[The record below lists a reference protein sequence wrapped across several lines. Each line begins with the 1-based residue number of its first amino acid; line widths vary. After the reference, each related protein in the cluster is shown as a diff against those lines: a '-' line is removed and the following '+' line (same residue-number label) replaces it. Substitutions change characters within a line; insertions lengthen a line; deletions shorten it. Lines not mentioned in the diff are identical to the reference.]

1 LDEDGGMGMDAPAS
15 AKMLTPLEDLWARVD
30 SVLRSRLRPDLYAR
44 WFAPL
49 RPIALGEGRLQIGA
63 PDRFHRDFVEDHYR
77 LLFEDCVPALA
88 GERLRIVF
96 AVADAPR
103 PSSNAPAVSAL
114 GSTPASAPALTPL
127 PYPRPEGAPAAQV
140 DPRDSRPNPRYA
152 FDTYVV
158 GASNHFAFAAAQ
170 AVAANPGRTWNPL
183 FLHGDSGLGKTHLL
197 HAVAHAILEKSGG
210 RVAIVSSERYTNDFV
225 AALSRGTMDEFRR
238 KYRECSALLVDDVQ
252 FLAGKDK
259 TAEEFFH
266 TFNELHDHHVQI
278 VLSSD
283 RSPKELKGLDERLC
297 SRFEWG
303 MRVQIEAPEF
313 ETRAAI
319 LQKKAEVES
328 IDLPDEV
335 TQLLAQHIR
344 SNVRELEGALMRLA
358 AFASLKSEPITIQ
371 LARDVLSD
379 VIPPEGYRPSI
390 ERIQEAVSAHFG
402 LTVAKLTSAS
412 REQKIALPRQVAM
425 WLCRE
430 LAKETLQSI
439 AEKFNKKDH
448 TTVISAVERVRTLI
462 EADEGV
468 KNAVRT
474 LTSKL
479 AP

>member
-1 LDEDGGMGMDAPAS
+1 MDAPAS
-15 AKMLTPLEDLWARVD
+15 VRTRTPLDDLWSRIDDFLRV
-30 SVLRSRLRPDLYAR
+30 RLRPGLYER
-44 WFAPL
+44 WFGQL
-49 RPIALGEGRLQIGA
+49 RPVSLADGRLQIGA
-63 PDRFHRDFVEDHYR
+63 PDRFHRDFVEDNYR
-77 LLFEDCVPALA
+77 AWFEEFVPDLA
-88 GERLRIVF
+88 GSRITIAF
-96 AVADAPR
+96 AVDEAPR
-103 PSSNAPAVSAL
+103 PSAPAQPTERPIVMPLPLPSRLAEPAH
-114 GSTPASAPALTPL
+114 TPALV
-127 PYPRPEGAPAAQV
+127 G
-140 DPRDSRPNPRYA
+140 DPRETRPNPRYT
-152 FDTYVV
+152 FETFVV

-197 HAVAHAILEKSGG
+197 HALAQSILAKSGG

-225 AALSRGTMDEFRR
+225 AALSKGTMDEFRR

-303 MRVQIEAPEF
+303 MRVQIEVPEF

-319 LQKKAEVES
+319 LKKKAESEA

-344 SNVRELEGALMRLA
+344 SNVRELEGGLMRVA
-358 AFASLKSEPITIQ
+358 AFASLKSEPITVQ
-371 LARDVLSD
+371 LARDVLGD
-379 VIPPEGYRPSI
+379 VIPPPGYKPPI
-390 ERIQEAVSAHFG
+390 EKIQEAVAAHYG

-425 WLCRE
+425 FLCRT
-430 LAKETLQSI
+430 LAEEKLQLI
-439 AEKFNKKDH
+439 ADKFNKKDH
-448 TTVISAVERVRTLI
+448 TTVIAAIERVKGLTV
-462 EADEGV
+462 ADESIRQAL
-468 KNAVRT
+468 KA
-474 LTSKL
+474 LTQKL
-479 AP
+479 TP

>member
-1 LDEDGGMGMDAPAS
+1 MPE
-15 AKMLTPLEDLWARVD
+15 EEHWARIEAH
-30 SVLRSRLRPDLYAR
+30 LRTRLRPDLYDR

-49 RPIALGEGRLQIGA
+49 RPVRLEGDKLEVSA
-63 PDRFHRDFVEDHYR
+63 PDKFHRDFIDDNYSSFFHEFVPDLFGRR
-77 LLFEDCVPALA
+77 LLVSFVVDQQAFARPARPEA
-88 GERLRIVF
+88 PAPTPV
-96 AVADAPR
+96 PR
-103 PSSNAPAVSAL
+103 P
-114 GSTPASAPALTPL
+114 GGASQASDTF
-127 PYPRPEGAPAAQV
+127 
-140 DPRDSRPNPRYA
+140 RDGRPNPRYT
-152 FDTYVV
+152 FETFVV
-158 GASNHFAFAAAQ
+158 GESNRFAFAAAQ
-170 AVAANPGRTWNPL
+170 AVAAKPGKNYNPL

-197 HAVAHAILEKSGG
+197 HAIAHRIMETTPSA
-210 RVAIVSSERYTNDFV
+210 RVAIVSSERYTNEFV
-225 AALSRGTMDEFRR
+225 EALSRGAGSMTEFRR
-238 KYRECSALLVDDVQ
+238 KYRECGALLVDDVQ
-252 FLAGKDK
+252 FLAGRDK

-319 LQKKAEVES
+319 LKKKAEVEA

-358 AFASLKSEPITIQ
+358 AFASLKSEPITVP
-371 LARDVLSD
+371 LARDVLGD
-379 VIPPEGYRPSI
+379 VIPPPGWRPPI
-390 ERIQEAVSAHFG
+390 EKIQEEVASHFG

-425 WLCRE
+425 YLCRE
-430 LAKETLQSI
+430 LAKEKFQSI
-439 AEKFNKKDH
+439 ADRFNKKDH
-448 TTVISAVERVRTLI
+448 TTVIAAVDRGKGLLEVDATVRQSV
-462 EADEGV
+462 EG
-468 KNAVRT
+468 
-474 LTSKL
+474 LTAQL

>member
-1 LDEDGGMGMDAPAS
+1 MESPAS
-15 AKMLTPLEDLWARVD
+15 AMEPPLGPLWTRID
-30 SVLRSRLRPDLYAR
+30 SFLRARLRPDLYDR

-49 RPIALGEGRLQIGA
+49 RPITLGDGRLQIGA
-63 PDRFHRDFVEDHYR
+63 PDRFHRDFVEDNYR
-77 LLFEDCVPALA
+77 AWFEEFVPELA
-88 GERLRIVF
+88 GERLRIAFV
-96 AVADAPR
+96 VDDAPR
-103 PSSNAPAVSAL
+103 ETGAVR
-114 GSTPASAPALTPL
+114 ASAPPPL
-127 PYPRPEGAPAAQV
+127 APIARPPHEPAFG
-140 DPRDSRPNPRYA
+140 DPRDTRPNPRYL
-152 FDTYVV
+152 FDTFVV

-197 HAVAHAILEKSGG
+197 HAVAHAIHQKSGG

-225 AALSRGTMDEFRR
+225 AALSKGTMEEFRR

-283 RSPKELKGLDERLC
+283 RSPKELKGLDDRLC

-319 LQKKAEVES
+319 LKKKAEVET
-328 IDLPDEV
+328 IAVPDEV

-358 AFASLKSEPITIQ
+358 AFASLKSEPITIP

-379 VIPPEGYRPSI
+379 VIPPEGYKPTI
-390 ERIQEAVSAHFG
+390 ERIQEAVAAHYG
-402 LTVAKLTSAS
+402 MTVAKLTSAS

-425 WLCRE
+425 WLCRT
-430 LAKETLQSI
+430 LADETLQSI

-448 TTVISAVERVRTLI
+448 TTVIAAVERVNGLLET
-462 EADEGV
+462 DPQV
-468 KNAVRT
+468 KAAVT
-474 LTSKL
+474 ALTQKL

>member
-1 LDEDGGMGMDAPAS
+1 MDSRAS
-15 AKMLTPLEDLWARVD
+15 AKVISPMDELWSRIDAF
-30 SVLRSRLRPDLYAR
+30 LRSRLRADLYDR

-49 RPIALGEGRLQIGA
+49 RLVSIDGGRLQIAA
-63 PDRFHRDFVEDHYR
+63 PDRFHRDFVEDNYR
-77 LLFEDCVPALA
+77 AFFEEFIPGVV
-88 GERLRIVF
+88 GEPMPITFVVDASPRF
-96 AVADAPR
+96 AP
-103 PSSNAPAVSAL
+103 
-114 GSTPASAPALTPL
+114 TPL
-127 PYPRPEGAPAAQV
+127 PTPAAVAVPGPRATEPV
-140 DPRDSRPNPRYA
+140 DPRESRPNPRYT
-152 FDTYVV
+152 FDTFVV
-158 GASNHFAFAAAQ
+158 GESNRFAFAAAQ
-170 AVAANPGRTWNPL
+170 AVAENPGHTWNPL

-197 HAVAHAILEKSGG
+197 HALAHAILGKRQGG

-225 AALSRGTMDEFRR
+225 AALSKGTMDEFRR
-238 KYRECSALLVDDVQ
+238 KYRECAALLVDDVQ

-283 RSPKELKGLDERLC
+283 RSPKELKGLDARLC

-303 MRVQIEAPEF
+303 MRVQIEVPEF

-328 IDLPDEV
+328 IDLPGDV
-335 TQLLAQHIR
+335 TQLLATHIR

-358 AFASLKSEPITIQ
+358 AFASLKSEPITVP
-371 LARDVLSD
+371 LARDVLGD
-379 VIPPEGYRPSI
+379 VIPPQGYRPPI
-390 ERIQEAVSAHFG
+390 ERIQEAVAAQYG

-425 WLCRE
+425 YLCRE
-430 LAKETLQSI
+430 LAKEKFQSI

-448 TTVISAVERVRTLI
+448 TTVIAAVERIRTLM
-462 EADEGV
+462 EKEEPVRD
-468 KNAVRT
+468 AVQV
-474 LTSKL
+474 LTAKL

>member
-1 LDEDGGMGMDAPAS
+1 MGMEAPAS
-15 AKMLTPLEDLWARVD
+15 VNADVPLDDLWTRIDAF
-30 SVLRSRLRPDLYAR
+30 LRARLRDDLYER
-44 WFAPL
+44 WFEPL
-49 RPIALGEGRLQIGA
+49 RPVALDDGRLQIGA
-63 PDRFHRDFVEDHYR
+63 PDKFHRDFVEDNYR
-77 LLFEDCVPALA
+77 GWFEEFIPELTGD
-88 GERLRIVF
+88 RLRITF
-96 AVADAPR
+96 AVDDAPR
-103 PSSNAPAVSAL
+103 PGQPLSQLPSL
-114 GSTPASAPALTPL
+114 PALA
-127 PYPRPEGAPAAQV
+127 RPPAEPV
-140 DPRDSRPNPRYA
+140 DARDTRPNPRYA

-170 AVAANPGRTWNPL
+170 AVAVNPGRTWNPL

-197 HAVAHAILEKSGG
+197 HAVAHAIVEKSGG

-225 AALSRGTMDEFRR
+225 AALAKGTMDDFRR

-319 LQKKAEVES
+319 LKKKAEVES

-358 AFASLKSEPITIQ
+358 AFASLKSEPITVP
-371 LARDVLSD
+371 LARDVLGD
-379 VIPPEGYRPSI
+379 VIPPPGYRPPI
-390 ERIQEAVSAHFG
+390 EKIQEEVASHFG

-425 WLCRE
+425 YLCRE
-430 LAKETLQSI
+430 LAKEKFQAI
-439 AEKFNKKDH
+439 AERFNKKDH
-448 TTVISAVERVRTLI
+448 TTVIAAVERVKGLL
-462 EADEGV
+462 EEDQ
-468 KNAVRT
+468 AVRT
-474 LTSKL
+474 SVAALTAKL

>member
-1 LDEDGGMGMDAPAS
+1 MEVPAS
-15 AKMLTPLEDLWARVD
+15 ASAVSPLEDAWARVD
-30 SVLRSRLRPDLYAR
+30 SFLRTRLRSDLYER

-49 RPIALGEGRLQIGA
+49 RPISIADGSLQIGA
-63 PDRFHRDFVEDHYR
+63 PDKFHRDFVEDNYR
-77 LLFEDCVPALA
+77 AWFEEFIPELL
-88 GERLRIVF
+88 GERFRIAF
-96 AVADAPR
+96 AVDESPR
-103 PSSNAPAVSAL
+103 SSPSTAL
-114 GSTPASAPALTPL
+114 PL
-127 PYPRPEGAPAAQV
+127 PVAITPTPRDLPAIE
-140 DPRDSRPNPRYA
+140 PRDSRPNPRYV
-152 FDTYVV
+152 FDTFVV

-170 AVAANPGRTWNPL
+170 AVAQNPGRTWNPL

-197 HAVAHAILEKSGG
+197 HAVAAAILEKQGGG

-225 AALSRGTMDEFRR
+225 AALSKGMMDEFRR

-319 LQKKAEVES
+319 LQKKASVES
-328 IDLPDEV
+328 IQLPHDV
-335 TQLLAQHIR
+335 TELLAQHIR
-344 SNVRELEGALMRLA
+344 SNVRELEGALMRVA
-358 AFASLKSEPITIQ
+358 AFASLKKEPITVQ
-371 LARDVLSD
+371 LARDVLGD
-379 VIPPEGYRPSI
+379 VIPPPGYRPPI
-390 ERIQEAVSAHFG
+390 EKIQDAVAAHYG

-412 REQKIALPRQVAM
+412 REQKVALPRQVAM
-425 WLCRE
+425 YLCRE
-430 LAKETLQSI
+430 LAKEKFQSI

-448 TTVISAVERVRTLI
+448 TTVIAAVDRIRQLMATDGSVSSALQ
-462 EADEGV
+462 A
-468 KNAVRT
+468 
-474 LTSKL
+474 LTAKL